1 MVREVAVNSRLKFE
15 IFEGNPTET
24 LLLKVSQS
32 LFVYAENASKKSL
45 VGLLH
50 DVNVNSFKNMLEQI
64 KIKLNSTTANQLG
77 FKLIGSKRYTE
88 LLAAY
93 LKENDIKVLNQ
104 VVRENDFEVY
114 FTLFGNKL
122 ILSKENSGADLLAS
136 SPVASSEKQENKVVK
151 VMIVDDSTTII
162 QLLSMIFKRDKNIE
176 VVATCEN
183 PLLAEEL
190 YKKHKPDVITMDIH
204 MPHLDGVQLVKKLA
218 PVYKVPIVMISSI
231 SMEEGPQVFN
241 ALESGAVDYIQK
253 PTLKE
258 LDMVAPLII
267 ERVKTASQVSIERK
281 LKAAQLVKSS
291 PQRTR
296 NYKLDTQSL
305 IVIGSSTGGTE
316 ALKSLFLTL
325 PKEIPPILVVQH
337 IPPVFSAAFAKRL
350 NEILPVDVFEAKD
363 GDEIKKNTIYIA
375 PGGKQMGVKKIGS
388 MMKIL
393 ITDEEP
399 VNRHKPSVDY
409 LFKSVV
415 KEDLPKVVG
424 VILTGMGADGA
435 RELLNLRKGGARTIA
450 QSKESCVVYGMP
462 REAVERGAAEF
473 ILPLEQIGE
482 KIMELASSSDLKH
495 KSA

>member
-1 MVREVAVNSRLKFE
+1 MIKEVVVSSKFKFE
-15 IFEGNPTET
+15 LFEGYPTDT
-24 LLLKVSQS
+24 LHLKVSQS
-32 LFVYAENASKKSL
+32 LFVYAENQTKKSL

-50 DVNVNSFKNMLEQI
+50 DLNINAFKDFITAI
-64 KIKLNSTTANQLG
+64 KDKLQCGSDQLAL
-77 FKLIGSKRYTE
+77 KLIGTKKATDEMAS
-88 LLAAY
+88 Y
-93 LKENDIKVLNQ
+93 LKNNSIKILNQ
-104 VVRENDFEVY
+104 VIRENEFEVY
-114 FTLFGNKL
+114 FTVFGNKL
-122 ILSKENSGADLLAS
+122 ILTKENAPLDFVSQ
-136 SPVASSEKQENKVVK
+136 EKHENKIIK
-151 VMIVDDSTTII
+151 VMIVDDSSTII
-162 QLLSMIFKRDKNIE
+162 QLLSMIFKKDKSVE

-183 PLLAEEL
+183 PLHAEEL

-204 MPHLDGVQLVKKLA
+204 MPHMDGVQLVKKLA
-218 PVYKVPIVMISSI
+218 PTYKVPIVMISSI

-258 LDMVAPLII
+258 LDQVAPLII
-267 ERVKTASQVSIERK
+267 ERVKTASQVSVERK
-281 LKAAQLVKSS
+281 LKSSSS
-291 PQRTR
+291 PSR
-296 NYKLDTQSL
+296 NISKNTAYKLDAQSI

-350 NEILPVDVFEAKD
+350 NELLPVDVFEAKD
-363 GDEIKKNTIYIA
+363 GDEVKKNTIYIA
-375 PGGKQMGVKKIGS
+375 PGGKQMALKRVGS
-388 MMKIL
+388 MMKL
-393 ITDEEP
+393 IVNDDEP
-399 VNRHKPSVDY
+399 MNRHKPSVDY

-415 KEDLPKVVG
+415 KEELPKVVG

-435 RELLNLRKGGARTIA
+435 RELLNLRKQGARTVA
-450 QSKESCVVYGMP
+450 QNKETCVVYGMP

-473 ILPLEQIGE
+473 VLPLDQIGE

>member
-1 MVREVAVNSRLKFE
+1 MNSRVKFE
-15 IFEGNPTET
+15 IFEGKSTET
-24 LLLKVSQS
+24 LHLKVSQS
-32 LFVYAENASKKSL
+32 LFVYAENIGKKSL

-50 DVNVNSFKNMLEQI
+50 DVNVDSFKNLLEQI
-64 KIKLNSTTANQLG
+64 KGKLSASSQQLS
-77 FKLIGSKRYTE
+77 FKFIGSKRHIDSLSSYV
-88 LLAAY
+88 
-93 LKENDIKVLNQ
+93 KETSVKVINQ
-104 VVRENDFEVY
+104 VFRESDFEVY
-114 FTLFGNKL
+114 FTPSNNKL
-122 ILSKENSGADLLAS
+122 ILSKD
-136 SPVASSEKQENKVVK
+136 VIKDEKNTHIK

-183 PLLAEEL
+183 PLQAEEL

-218 PVYKVPIVMISSI
+218 PTYKVPIVMISSI

-258 LDMVAPLII
+258 LDLVAPLII
-267 ERVKTASQVSIERK
+267 ERVKMASQVSIERK
-281 LKAAQLVKSS
+281 LKSSQVLRPAPKKSS
-291 PQRTR
+291 S
-296 NYKLDTQSL
+296 YKLDAQSL

-363 GDEIKKNTIYIA
+363 GDEVKKNTIYIA
-375 PGGKQMGVKKIGS
+375 PGGKQMAIKKTGS
-388 MMKIL
+388 MMKIV
-393 ITDEEP
+393 INDDEP

-415 KEDLPKVVG
+415 KEGLLKVVG

-435 RELLNLRKGGARTIA
+435 RELLNLRNTGARTIA
-450 QSKESCVVYGMP
+450 QNKETCVVYGMP

-473 ILPLEQIGE
+473 ILPLENIGE
-482 KIMELASSSDLKH
+482 KIMELASSSDFKH